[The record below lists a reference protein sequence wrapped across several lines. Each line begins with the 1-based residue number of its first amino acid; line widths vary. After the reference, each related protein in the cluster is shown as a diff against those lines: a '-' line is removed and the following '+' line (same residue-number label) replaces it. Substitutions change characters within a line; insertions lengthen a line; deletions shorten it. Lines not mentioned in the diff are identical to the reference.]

1 METAC
6 SVEEDGHEVS
16 TSVGYKAE
24 NKSAGVTLLDC
35 LLL

>member
-16 TSVGYKAE
+16 AGVGYKAE
-24 NKSAGVTLLDC
+24 DKSAGITL
-35 LLL
+35 